1 MAGAAREKI
10 AELRRLTRR
19 VRQLEA
25 LHDRRTEL
33 FVELDGLG
41 VTQREIADAGDV
53 TPAAVC
59 KAISKHRRR

>member
-10 AELRRLTRR
+10 AELRRITRR

-25 LHDRRTEL
+25 LHDRRSEL
-33 FVELDGLG
+33 FVELDELG

-53 TPAAVC
+53 TPVAVC
-59 KAISKHRRR
+59 KAIAKRRAR